1 MSRNYELANPNPEFL
16 IKSIA
21 EQGYSL
27 ETALADLMDNSI
39 SANAT
44 RIEVLTKI
52 DEEPFMLFLSDNGD
66 GMDKESLKRNLQFPS
81 KSPEETRD
89 FNDLGRFG
97 LGLKTA
103 SFSQTRAFTVISRKK
118 GTTEFSG
125 LTWDVKHL
133 KNSGKWEIII
143 NTEKEIAEILDL
155 YNKISDSHL
164 NSSKEFIPNTIVVW
178 KGLYKFE
185 NFLDIKNKQDA
196 FKEEIT
202 NTTSE
207 YLSIVFH
214 KFMERKTKKIQI
226 RINNTL
232 VKPFNPFPI
241 DNNSNLRALEPYQK
255 EFGMDI
261 VKIQGFV
268 LPNTSIKET
277 KENPNPWTPNNK
289 SLMDM
294 EGLYIYRA
302 DRLILFGGWNGLIKK
317 MPRLQLGRLKI
328 DIGNKVDHLFHLNV
342 AKSQISTPHDLKNS
356 FLRAIVD
363 LKAEAQKEFFNHG
376 LKNFTQKP
384 SEHSSELFYKT
395 ATNKGVLL
403 RINDE
408 FPLLKSL
415 KSSLNIKQKAEL
427 NFILKM
433 SSNLINKVR
442 QVDNVEITG
451 NVEKD
456 DISIDE
462 IVKSINELL
471 KFGISKEQIKKDIL
485 PNLGIKTNIPE
496 EILKLLNSII
506 YE

>member
-1 MSRNYELANPNPEFL
+1 MQNDNYEVANPNPEFL

-39 SANAT
+39 TANAT

-52 DEEPFMLFLSDNGD
+52 DTEPFILFLSDNGD
-66 GMDKESLKRNLQFPS
+66 GMDNEALRRNMCFPS
-81 KSPEETRD
+81 KSPEEMRAIG
-89 FNDLGRFG
+89 DLGRFG

-103 SFSQTRAFTVISRKK
+103 SFSQTRKFTVISRKK
-118 GTTEFSG
+118 GSAEFYG
-125 LTWDVKHL
+125 LTWDVNHL
-133 KNSGKWEIII
+133 KNSGKWEMII
-143 NTEKEIAEILDL
+143 NSEEEINNIISQ
-155 YNKISDSHL
+155 YNSISAQHL
-164 NSSKEFIPNTIVVW
+164 NSTTNYKPNTIIVW
-178 KGLYKFE
+178 NGLYKFE
-185 NFLDIKNKQDA
+185 NFLNEKNKQDA
-196 FKEEIT
+196 LKEEIT

-214 KFMERKTKKIQI
+214 KFMEKQTNCLKI

-232 VKPFNPFPI
+232 VSPFNPFPTE
-241 DNNSNLRALEPYQK
+241 NSNLRALEPLQK
-255 EFGMDI
+255 EFGTDF

-268 LPNTSIKET
+268 LPNTSIKDDSNT
-277 KENPNPWTPNNK
+277 WTPQNK

-342 AKSQISTPHDLKNS
+342 AKSQINIPHDLKS
-356 FLRAIVD
+356 AFLRAIVD
-363 LKAEAQKEFFNHG
+363 LKTEAQKEYFNHG
-376 LKNFTQKP
+376 LKAFKQRS

-415 KSSLNIKQKAEL
+415 KSSLSSKQNAEL

-442 QVDNVEITG
+442 QVDNIQITG
-451 NVEKD
+451 DAEKD
-456 DISIDE
+456 GISTDE
-462 IVKSINELL
+462 IVKSIKELL
-471 KFGISKEQIKKDIL
+471 NLGLTKEQIKRDIL
-485 PNLGIKTNIPE
+485 PGLGLKINLPE
-496 EILKLLNSII
+496 ELSKLLN
-506 YE
+506 

>member
-1 MSRNYELANPNPEFL
+1 MSHENKNFELANPNPEFL

-39 SANAT
+39 SANAS

-52 DEEPFMLFLSDNGD
+52 DEEPFILFLCDNGD
-66 GMDKESLKRNLQFPS
+66 GMSNESLKRNMQFPS
-81 KSPEETRD
+81 KSSEDLRES
-89 FNDLGRFG
+89 NDLGRFG

-103 SFSQTRAFTVISRKK
+103 SFSQTRAFTVLSRNK
-118 GTTEFSG
+118 GSEKFSA

-133 KNSGKWEIII
+133 KDSGKWEMII
-143 NTEKEIAEILDL
+143 NSEEDIEKILDQ
-155 YNKISDSHL
+155 YHIISRSHL
-164 NSSKEFIPNTIVVW
+164 NSSDDFIPNTIIVW
-178 KGLYKFE
+178 RGLYKFE
-185 NFLDIKNKQDA
+185 NYLEVKNKQEA
-196 FKEEIT
+196 LKEEIT

-214 KFMERKTKKIQI
+214 KFMERHINRLEI

-232 VKPFNPFPI
+232 VKPFNPFPTE
-241 DNNSNLRALEPYQK
+241 NSKLRALEPLQK
-255 EFGMDI
+255 EFGKDI

-268 LPNTSIKET
+268 LPNASIKET
-277 KENPNPWTPNNK
+277 KENSNPWTPNNK

-342 AKSQISTPHDLKNS
+342 AKSQINIPHDLKNS

-363 LKAEAQKEFFNHG
+363 LKTEAQKEYFNHG
-376 LKNFTQKP
+376 LKTLTQKP
-384 SEHSSELFYKT
+384 SEHSSDLFYKT

-415 KSSLNIKQKAEL
+415 KSSLNNKQKAEL

-442 QVDNVEITG
+442 QIDNIEITG
-451 NVEKD
+451 NSEKD
-456 DISIDE
+456 GISIDE
-462 IVKSINELL
+462 IIKSISELIDL
-471 KFGISKEQIKKDIL
+471 GLSKEQIKKDIL
-485 PNLGIKTNIPE
+485 PNIGFKNNIPE
-496 EILKLLNSII
+496 EITTLLN
-506 YE
+506 

>member
-1 MSRNYELANPNPEFL
+1 MIETYELANPNPEFL

-39 SANAT
+39 TANAT
-44 RIEVLTKI
+44 RIEVLTKV
-52 DEEPFMLFLSDNGD
+52 DSEPFILFIADNGD
-66 GMDKESLKRNLQFPS
+66 GMDEASLKKNMQFPS
-81 KSPEETRD
+81 KSPEDTRD
-89 FNDLGRFG
+89 ISDLGRFG

-103 SFSQTRAFTVISRKK
+103 SFSQTRIFTVLSRKK
-118 GTTEFSG
+118 GSDKFFG
-125 LTWDVKHL
+125 LTWDVNHL
-133 KNSGKWEIII
+133 KKSGKWEMILNSEEEISNIIEQYASI
-143 NTEKEIAEILDL
+143 SKE
-155 YNKISDSHL
+155 HL
-164 NSSKEFIPNTIVVW
+164 NNSSEFIPNTIVVW

-185 NFLDIKNKQDA
+185 NYVNEKNKQDA
-196 FKEEIT
+196 LKEEIT

-214 KFMERKTKKIQI
+214 KFMERQNNRLQI
-226 RINNTL
+226 RINNTI
-232 VKPFNPFPI
+232 VNPFNPFPAE
-241 DNNSNLRALEPYQK
+241 NSNLRALEPLQK
-255 EFGMDI
+255 EFGNDF

-268 LPNTSIKET
+268 LPNTSIKDDSNT
-277 KENPNPWTPNNK
+277 WSPKNK

-294 EGLYIYRA
+294 EGMYIYRA

-342 AKSQISTPHDLKNS
+342 AKSQINIPHDLKNA

-363 LKAEAQKEFFNHG
+363 LKTEAQKEYFNHG
-376 LKNFTQKP
+376 LKSFKQRPT
-384 SEHSSELFYKT
+384 EYSSELFYKT

-415 KSSLNIKQKAEL
+415 KSSLNSNQKAEL

-442 QVDNVEITG
+442 QVDNIQITG
-451 NVEKD
+451 DAEKD
-456 DISIDE
+456 GISTIE
-462 IVKSINELL
+462 IVKSIKELL
-471 KFGISKEQIKKDIL
+471 TLGLSKEQIKKDIL
-485 PNLGIKTNIPE
+485 PNLGLKDNLTD
-496 EILKLLNSII
+496 EISNLLN
-506 YE
+506 

>member
-1 MSRNYELANPNPEFL
+1 MIKTFELANPNPEFL

-27 ETALADLMDNSI
+27 ETAIADLMDNSI
-39 SANAT
+39 TANAT

-52 DEEPFMLFLSDNGD
+52 DTEPFILFLSDNGD
-66 GMDKESLKRNLQFPS
+66 GMDKISLKKNMQFPS
-81 KSPEETRD
+81 KSPEETRELS
-89 FNDLGRFG
+89 DLGRFG

-103 SFSQTRAFTVISRKK
+103 SFSQTRIFTVLSRKK
-118 GTTEFSG
+118 GSDKFFG
-125 LTWDVKHL
+125 LTWDVNHL
-133 KNSGKWEIII
+133 KNSGKWEMILNSDEEINEIIQQ
-143 NTEKEIAEILDL
+143 
-155 YNKISDSHL
+155 YSSISKDHL
-164 NSSKEFIPNTIVVW
+164 NNSNEFIPNTIVVW

-185 NFLDIKNKQDA
+185 NYVNEKNKQDA
-196 FKEEIT
+196 LKEEIT
-202 NTTSE
+202 NTTGE

-214 KFMERKTKKIQI
+214 KFMERQSNRLQI
-226 RINNTL
+226 RINNSL
-232 VKPFNPFPI
+232 VNPFNPFPSE
-241 DNNSNLRALEPYQK
+241 NSTLRALEPLQK
-255 EFGMDI
+255 EFGKDF

-268 LPNTSIKET
+268 LPNTSIKDDSNT
-277 KENPNPWTPNNK
+277 WTPKNK

-342 AKSQISTPHDLKNS
+342 AKSQINIPHDLKNA

-363 LKAEAQKEFFNHG
+363 LKTEAQKEYFNHG
-376 LKNFTQKP
+376 LKSFKQRPT
-384 SEHSSELFYKT
+384 EYSSELFYKT

-415 KSSLNIKQKAEL
+415 KSSLNSNQRAEL

-442 QVDNVEITG
+442 QVDNIQITG
-451 NVEKD
+451 DTEKD
-456 DISIDE
+456 GISTVE
-462 IVKSINELL
+462 IVKSIKELL
-471 KFGISKEQIKKDIL
+471 NLGLTKEQIKKDIL
-485 PNLGIKTNIPE
+485 PNLGLKDNLTE
-496 EILKLLNSII
+496 EISNLLN
-506 YE
+506 

>member
-1 MSRNYELANPNPEFL
+1 MSYLEAKPNPEFL

-52 DEEPFMLFLSDNGD
+52 DAEPFTLFLSDNGD
-66 GMDKESLKRNLQFPS
+66 GMSKESLKRNMQFPS
-81 KSPEETRD
+81 KSPDATRES
-89 FNDLGRFG
+89 NDLGRFG

-103 SFSQTRAFTVISRKK
+103 SFSQTRAFIVLSRKK
-118 GTTEFSG
+118 GASFYSG

-133 KNSGKWEIII
+133 KDSGKWEMII
-143 NTEKEIAEILDL
+143 NSDEEIAEILEQ
-155 YNKISDSHL
+155 YSNISNDHQ
-164 NSSKEFIPNTIVVW
+164 NSSKEFIPNTIIVW
-178 KGLYKFE
+178 RGLYKFE
-185 NFLDIKNKQDA
+185 NFLDIKNSQDA
-196 FKEEIT
+196 LKKEIT

-214 KFMERKTKKIQI
+214 KFLERETNKLEI

-232 VKPFNPFPI
+232 VKPFNPFPKPNEKNKI
-241 DNNSNLRALEPYQK
+241 RALIPYQSN
-255 EFGMDI
+255 FGDDI
-261 VKIQGFV
+261 VRIQGFV
-268 LPNTSIKET
+268 LPNSSIKET
-277 KENPNPWTPNNK
+277 KENNNPWTPYNK

-342 AKSQISTPHDLKNS
+342 AKSQINIPHDLKNS

-363 LKAEAQKEFFNHG
+363 LKAEAQKEYFNHG
-376 LKNFTQKP
+376 IKTFTHRP
-384 SEHSSELFYKT
+384 SEHSSELFYKS

-415 KSSLNIKQKAEL
+415 KSSLSNKQKAEL

-442 QVDNVEITG
+442 QVDNLEITG
-451 NVEKD
+451 NEEID
-456 DISIDE
+456 GISIDE

-471 KFGISKEQIKKDIL
+471 KLGLSKEQIKKDIL
-485 PNLGIKTNIPE
+485 PNLGIKINAHE
-496 EILKLLNSII
+496 EISTLLN
-506 YE
+506 

>member
-1 MSRNYELANPNPEFL
+1 MIETYELANPNPEFL

-39 SANAT
+39 TANAT
-44 RIEVLTKI
+44 RIEVLTKV
-52 DEEPFMLFLSDNGD
+52 DSEPFILFIADNGD
-66 GMDKESLKRNLQFPS
+66 GMDEASLKKNMQFPS
-81 KSPEETRD
+81 KSPEDTRD
-89 FNDLGRFG
+89 ISDLGRFG

-103 SFSQTRAFTVISRKK
+103 SFSQTRIFTVLSRKK
-118 GTTEFSG
+118 GSDKFFG
-125 LTWDVKHL
+125 LTWDVNHL
-133 KNSGKWEIII
+133 KKSGKWEMILNSEEEISNIIEQYASI
-143 NTEKEIAEILDL
+143 SKE
-155 YNKISDSHL
+155 HL
-164 NSSKEFIPNTIVVW
+164 NNSSEFIPNTIVVW

-185 NFLDIKNKQDA
+185 NYVNEKNKQDA
-196 FKEEIT
+196 LKEEIT

-214 KFMERKTKKIQI
+214 KFMERQNNRLQI
-226 RINNTL
+226 RINNTI
-232 VKPFNPFPI
+232 VNPFNPFPAE
-241 DNNSNLRALEPYQK
+241 NSNLRALEPLQK
-255 EFGMDI
+255 EFGNDF
-261 VKIQGFV
+261 VKIQGFF
-268 LPNTSIKET
+268 LPNTSIKDDSNT
-277 KENPNPWTPNNK
+277 WSPKNK

-294 EGLYIYRA
+294 EGMYIYRA

-342 AKSQISTPHDLKNS
+342 AKSQINIPHDLKNA

-363 LKAEAQKEFFNHG
+363 LKTEAQKEYFNHG
-376 LKNFTQKP
+376 LKSFKQRPT
-384 SEHSSELFYKT
+384 EYSSELFYKT

-415 KSSLNIKQKAEL
+415 KSSLNSNQKAEL

-442 QVDNVEITG
+442 QVDNIQITG
-451 NVEKD
+451 DAEKD
-456 DISIDE
+456 GISTIE
-462 IVKSINELL
+462 IVKSIKELL
-471 KFGISKEQIKKDIL
+471 TLGLSKEQIKKDIL
-485 PNLGIKTNIPE
+485 PNLGLKDNLNE
-496 EILKLLNSII
+496 EISNLLN
-506 YE
+506 

>member
-1 MSRNYELANPNPEFL
+1 MIETYELANPNPEFL

-27 ETALADLMDNSI
+27 ETALADLMDNSVT
-39 SANAT
+39 ANAT
-44 RIEVLTKI
+44 RIEVLTKV
-52 DEEPFMLFLSDNGD
+52 DTEPFILFIADNGD
-66 GMDKESLKRNLQFPS
+66 GMDKASLKKNMQFPS
-81 KSPEETRD
+81 KSPEDTRD
-89 FNDLGRFG
+89 ISDLGRFG

-103 SFSQTRAFTVISRKK
+103 SFSQTRIFTVLSRKK
-118 GTTEFSG
+118 GSDNFFG
-125 LTWDVKHL
+125 LTWDVNHL
-133 KNSGKWEIII
+133 KNSGKWEMILNSEEEINNIIEQY
-143 NTEKEIAEILDL
+143 TS
-155 YNKISDSHL
+155 ISNEHL
-164 NSSKEFIPNTIVVW
+164 NNSSDFIPNTIVVW

-185 NFLDIKNKQDA
+185 NYVNEKNKQDA
-196 FKEEIT
+196 LKEEIT

-214 KFMERKTKKIQI
+214 KFMERQNNRLQI
-226 RINNTL
+226 RINNTI
-232 VKPFNPFPI
+232 VNPFNPFPAE
-241 DNNSNLRALEPYQK
+241 NSNLRALEPLQK
-255 EFGMDI
+255 EFGNDF

-268 LPNTSIKET
+268 LPNTSIKDDSNT
-277 KENPNPWTPNNK
+277 WTPKNK

-342 AKSQISTPHDLKNS
+342 AKSQINIPHDLKNA

-363 LKAEAQKEFFNHG
+363 LKTEAQKEYFNHG
-376 LKNFTQKP
+376 LKSFKQRPT
-384 SEHSSELFYKT
+384 EYSSELFYKT

-415 KSSLNIKQKAEL
+415 KSSLSNKQKAEL

-442 QVDNVEITG
+442 QVDNIQITG
-451 NVEKD
+451 DAEKD
-456 DISIDE
+456 DISTVD
-462 IVKSINELL
+462 IVKSIKELL
-471 KFGISKEQIKKDIL
+471 TLGLSKEQIKKDIL
-485 PNLGIKTNIPE
+485 PNLGLKENLSD
-496 EILKLLNSII
+496 EISNLLN
-506 YE
+506 

>member
-1 MSRNYELANPNPEFL
+1 MIKTFELANPNPEFL

-39 SANAT
+39 TANAT

-52 DEEPFMLFLSDNGD
+52 DSEPFILFLSDNGD
-66 GMDKESLKRNLQFPS
+66 GMDKASLKKNMQFPS
-81 KSPEETRD
+81 KSPEETRELS
-89 FNDLGRFG
+89 DLGRFG

-103 SFSQTRAFTVISRKK
+103 SFSQTRIFTVLSRKRGSDK
-118 GTTEFSG
+118 FFG
-125 LTWDVKHL
+125 LTWDVNHL
-133 KNSGKWEIII
+133 KNSGKWEMILNSDEEINEIIQQYTSI
-143 NTEKEIAEILDL
+143 SKE
-155 YNKISDSHL
+155 HL
-164 NSSKEFIPNTIVVW
+164 NNSNEFTPNTIVVW

-185 NFLDIKNKQDA
+185 NYVNEKNKQDA
-196 FKEEIT
+196 LKEEIT

-214 KFMERKTKKIQI
+214 KFMERQNNRLQI

-232 VKPFNPFPI
+232 VNPFNPFPTE
-241 DNNSNLRALEPYQK
+241 NSSIRALEPLQK
-255 EFGMDI
+255 EFGKDF

-268 LPNTSIKET
+268 LPNTSIKDDS
-277 KENPNPWTPNNK
+277 NSWTPKNK

-342 AKSQISTPHDLKNS
+342 AKSQINIPHDLKS
-356 FLRAIVD
+356 AFLRAIVD
-363 LKAEAQKEFFNHG
+363 LKTEAQKEFFNHG
-376 LKNFTQKP
+376 LKSFKQRPT
-384 SEHSSELFYKT
+384 EHSSELFYKT

-403 RINDE
+403 RINEE

-415 KSSLNIKQKAEL
+415 KSSLNSNQKAEL

-442 QVDNVEITG
+442 QVDNIQITG
-451 NVEKD
+451 DTEKD
-456 DISIDE
+456 GISTVE
-462 IVKSINELL
+462 IVKSIKELL
-471 KFGISKEQIKKDIL
+471 NLGLTKEQIKKDIL
-485 PNLGIKTNIPE
+485 PNLGLKDNLTE
-496 EILKLLNSII
+496 EISNLLN
-506 YE
+506 

>member
-1 MSRNYELANPNPEFL
+1 MIETFELANPNPEFL

-21 EQGYSL
+21 EQGYSF

-39 SANAT
+39 TANAS

-52 DEEPFMLFLSDNGD
+52 DSEPFLLFLSDNGD
-66 GMDKESLKRNLQFPS
+66 GMDKVSLKKNMQFPS
-81 KSPEETRD
+81 KSPEESRD
-89 FNDLGRFG
+89 ISDLGRFG

-103 SFSQTRAFTVISRKK
+103 SFSQTRKFTVLSRKK
-118 GTTEFSG
+118 GSKDFFG
-125 LTWDVKHL
+125 LTWDVNHL
-133 KNSGKWEIII
+133 MRSGKWEMIVNSKEEI
-143 NTEKEIAEILDL
+143 NQITEQYNSISKE
-155 YNKISDSHL
+155 HL
-164 NSSKEFIPNTIVVW
+164 NSSSDYIPNTIVVW

-185 NFLDIKNKQDA
+185 NYVNEKNKQDA
-196 FKEEIT
+196 LKEEIT

-214 KFMERKTKKIQI
+214 KFMERQINSLHI

-232 VKPFNPFPI
+232 VNPFNPFPTE
-241 DNNSNLRALEPYQK
+241 NSSLRSLEPMQK
-255 EFGMDI
+255 EFGKDF
-261 VKIQGFV
+261 VRIQGFV
-268 LPNTSIKET
+268 LPNTSIKDDSNT
-277 KENPNPWTPNNK
+277 WTPQNK

-342 AKSQISTPHDLKNS
+342 AKSQINIPHDLKS
-356 FLRAIVD
+356 AFLRAIVD
-363 LKAEAQKEFFNHG
+363 LKTEAQKEYFNHG
-376 LKNFTQKP
+376 IKSFKQRPT
-384 SEHSSELFYKT
+384 EHSSELFYKI

-415 KSSLNIKQKAEL
+415 KSSLSTKQKAEL

-442 QVDNVEITG
+442 QVDNIQITG
-451 NVEKD
+451 VAEKD
-456 DISIDE
+456 GISIEE
-462 IVKSINELL
+462 IIKSIKELL
-471 KFGISKEQIKKDIL
+471 LLGLSKEQIKKDIL
-485 PNLGIKTNIPE
+485 PNLGLKDNLTE
-496 EILKLLNSII
+496 EISNLLN
-506 YE
+506 

>member
-1 MSRNYELANPNPEFL
+1 MSEIKYENANPNPEFL

-27 ETALADLMDNSI
+27 ETAIADLIDNSI
-39 SANAT
+39 TANAN

-52 DEEPFMLFLSDNGD
+52 DTEPFILFLSDNGD
-66 GMDKESLKRNLQFPS
+66 GMDKTSLKKNMQFPS
-81 KSPEETRD
+81 KSPQETR
-89 FNDLGRFG
+89 NIGDLGRFG

-103 SFSQTRAFTVISRKK
+103 SFSQTRMFTVLSRKK
-118 GTTEFSG
+118 GSDNFFG
-125 LTWDVKHL
+125 LTWDVDHL
-133 KNSGKWEIII
+133 KNSGRWEMILNSEEEISNIIEQYTYI
-143 NTEKEIAEILDL
+143 SKE
-155 YNKISDSHL
+155 HL
-164 NSSKEFIPNTIVVW
+164 NNSSEFIPNTIVVW

-185 NFLDIKNKQDA
+185 NYVNEKNKQDA
-196 FKEEIT
+196 LKAEIT

-214 KFMERKTKKIQI
+214 KFMERQNNRLQI
-226 RINNTL
+226 RINNTI
-232 VKPFNPFPI
+232 VNPFNPFPAE
-241 DNNSNLRALEPYQK
+241 NYNLRALEPLQK
-255 EFGMDI
+255 EFGNDF
-261 VKIQGFV
+261 VTIQGFV
-268 LPNTSIKET
+268 LPNTSIKDDSNT
-277 KENPNPWTPNNK
+277 WTPKNK

-342 AKSQISTPHDLKNS
+342 AKSQINIPHDLKS
-356 FLRAIVD
+356 AFLRVIVN
-363 LKAEAQKEFFNHG
+363 LKTEAQKEYYNHG
-376 LKNFTQKP
+376 LKSFKQRPT
-384 SEHSSELFYKT
+384 EYSSELFYKT

-415 KSSLNIKQKAEL
+415 KSTLNNKQQAEL

-451 NVEKD
+451 DAEKD
-456 DISIDE
+456 GISIDE
-462 IVKSINELL
+462 IVKSIIELL
-471 KFGISKEQIKKDIL
+471 KLGIAKEQIKKDIL
-485 PNLGIKTNIPE
+485 PNLGLKNNIPI
-496 EILKLLNSII
+496 EITSLLN
-506 YE
+506 

>member
-1 MSRNYELANPNPEFL
+1 MSQTENYLVARPNPEFL

-39 SANAT
+39 TANAS

-52 DEEPFMLFLSDNGD
+52 DVEPFILFLCDNGN
-66 GMDKESLKRNLQFPS
+66 GMSKQSLKRNMQFPS
-81 KSPEETRD
+81 KSPEDSRES
-89 FNDLGRFG
+89 NDLGRFG

-103 SFSQTRAFTVISRKK
+103 SFSQTRAFTVLSRKK
-118 GTTEFSG
+118 GASFFSG

-133 KNSGKWEIII
+133 KDSGKWEMII
-143 NTEKEIAEILDL
+143 NSDEEIAEFLEQ
-155 YNKISDSHL
+155 YNNISNDHQ
-164 NSSKEFIPNTIVVW
+164 NSSNDFIPNTIVIW

-185 NFLDIKNKQDA
+185 NFLDVKNKQNA
-196 FKEEIT
+196 LKEEIT
-202 NTTSE
+202 YTTSE

-214 KFMERKTKKIQI
+214 KFMERNANRIEI

-232 VKPFNPFPI
+232 VKPFNPFPVE
-241 DNNSNLRALEPYQK
+241 NSNLRALEPLQK
-255 EFGMDI
+255 EFGKDI

-277 KENPNPWTPNNK
+277 KENSNPWTPHNK

-342 AKSQISTPHDLKNS
+342 AKSQINIPHDLKNS

-363 LKAEAQKEFFNHG
+363 LKTEAQKEYFNHG
-376 LKNFTQKP
+376 LKTFTQKP

-395 ATNKGVLL
+395 ATNKGILL

-415 KSSLNIKQKAEL
+415 KSSLNNKQKAEL

-456 DISIDE
+456 GISIDE
-462 IVKSINELL
+462 IVKSITELL
-471 KFGISKEQIKKDIL
+471 NLGLSKEQIKKDIL
-485 PNLGIKTNIPE
+485 PNIGMKVNIPE
-496 EILKLLNSII
+496 EIITLLN
-506 YE
+506 

>member
-1 MSRNYELANPNPEFL
+1 MQNDNYEIANPNPEFL

-39 SANAT
+39 TANAT
-44 RIEVLTKI
+44 RVEVLTKI
-52 DEEPFMLFLSDNGD
+52 DTEPFILFLSDNGD
-66 GMDKESLKRNLQFPS
+66 GMDKDELKRNMCFPS
-81 KSPEETRD
+81 KSPEELRAIG
-89 FNDLGRFG
+89 DLGRFG

-103 SFSQTRAFTVISRKK
+103 SFSQTRKFTVISRKE
-118 GTTEFSG
+118 GDTEFHG
-125 LTWDVKHL
+125 LTWDVNHL
-133 KNSGKWEIII
+133 KNSGKWEMII
-143 NTEKEIAEILDL
+143 NSKEEINNIISQ
-155 YNKISDSHL
+155 YNTISAQHL
-164 NSSKEFIPNTIVVW
+164 NSSANYIPNTIIVW
-178 KGLYKFE
+178 NGLYKFE
-185 NFLDIKNKQDA
+185 NFLNEKNKQDA
-196 FKEEIT
+196 LKEEIT

-214 KFMERKTKKIQI
+214 KFMEKQTNCLKI

-232 VKPFNPFPI
+232 VSPFNPFPTE
-241 DNNSNLRALEPYQK
+241 NSNLRALEPLQK
-255 EFGMDI
+255 EFGTDF

-268 LPNTSIKET
+268 LPNTSIKDDSNT
-277 KENPNPWTPNNK
+277 WTPQNK

-317 MPRLQLGRLKI
+317 MPRLQLGRLRI

-342 AKSQISTPHDLKNS
+342 AKSQINIPHDLKS
-356 FLRAIVD
+356 AFLRAIVD
-363 LKAEAQKEFFNHG
+363 LKTEAQKEYFNHG
-376 LKNFTQKP
+376 LKSFKQRP

-395 ATNKGVLL
+395 ATNRGVLL

-415 KSSLNIKQKAEL
+415 KSSLSSKQKAEL

-442 QVDNVEITG
+442 QVDNIQITG
-451 NVEKD
+451 DAEKD
-456 DISIDE
+456 GISTDE
-462 IVKSINELL
+462 IIKSIKELL
-471 KFGISKEQIKKDIL
+471 NLGLSKEQIKKDIL
-485 PNLGIKTNIPE
+485 PNLGLKNNLPE
-496 EILKLLNSII
+496 VISNLLN
-506 YE
+506 

>member
-1 MSRNYELANPNPEFL
+1 MIKTYELANPNPEFL

-39 SANAT
+39 TASAT

-52 DEEPFMLFLSDNGD
+52 DTEPFILFISDNGD
-66 GMDKESLKRNLQFPS
+66 GMDKASLKKNMQFPS

-89 FNDLGRFG
+89 QSDLGRFG

-103 SFSQTRAFTVISRKK
+103 SFSQTRIFTVLSRKK
-118 GTTEFSG
+118 GSDKFLG
-125 LTWDVKHL
+125 LTWDVNHL
-133 KNSGKWEIII
+133 KNSGKWEMILNSEEEIDKIIEQYNSI
-143 NTEKEIAEILDL
+143 SKE
-155 YNKISDSHL
+155 HL
-164 NSSKEFIPNTIVVW
+164 NNSDEFIPNTIIVW

-185 NFLDIKNKQDA
+185 NYVNEKNKQDA
-196 FKEEIT
+196 LKEEIT

-214 KFMERKTKKIQI
+214 KFMEKQGNQLKI

-232 VKPFNPFPI
+232 VIPFNPFPTE
-241 DNNSNLRALEPYQK
+241 NSNLRALEPLQK
-255 EFGMDI
+255 EFGKDF

-268 LPNTSIKET
+268 LPNTSIKDDSNT
-277 KENPNPWTPNNK
+277 WTPKNK

-328 DIGNKVDHLFHLNV
+328 NIGNKVDHLFHLNV
-342 AKSQISTPHDLKNS
+342 AKSQINIPHDLKS
-356 FLRAIVD
+356 AFLRAIVD
-363 LKAEAQKEFFNHG
+363 LKTEAQKEYFNHG
-376 LKNFTQKP
+376 LKSFKQRP
-384 SEHSSELFYKT
+384 SECSSELFYKT
-395 ATNKGVLL
+395 ATNKGILL

-415 KSSLNIKQKAEL
+415 KSSLNSHQKAEL

-433 SSNLINKVR
+433 SSYLINKVR
-442 QVDNVEITG
+442 QVDNIQITG
-451 NVEKD
+451 DVEKD
-456 DISIDE
+456 DISPDE
-462 IVKSINELL
+462 IVKSIKELL
-471 KFGISKEQIKKDIL
+471 SLGLSKEQIKKDIL
-485 PNLGIKTNIPE
+485 PNLGLKDNLTE
-496 EILKLLNSII
+496 EISNLLN
-506 YE
+506 

>member
-1 MSRNYELANPNPEFL
+1 MQKLKYEVANPNPEFL

-39 SANAT
+39 TANAT
-44 RIEVLTKI
+44 RIEVLIKI
-52 DEEPFMLFLSDNGD
+52 DTEPFILFVADNGN
-66 GMDKESLKRNLQFPS
+66 GMDKESLRKNLQFPS
-81 KSPEETRD
+81 KSPEELRD
-89 FNDLGRFG
+89 LADLGRFG

-103 SFSQTRAFTVISRKK
+103 SFSQTRIFTVLSRKK
-118 GTTEFSG
+118 GTNEFCG
-125 LTWDVKHL
+125 YTWDVNHL
-133 KNSGKWEIII
+133 KISGRWEMIVNSDEEI
-143 NTEKEIAEILDL
+143 NEILYQ
-155 YNKISDSHL
+155 YNTLSAEHL
-164 NSSKEFIPNTIVVW
+164 NSSRDFIPNTIVVW

-185 NFLDIKNKQDA
+185 NFLNEKNKQDA
-196 FKEEIT
+196 LKEEIT

-214 KFMERKTKKIQI
+214 KFMERQTNRLLI

-232 VKPFNPFPI
+232 VNPFNPFPVE
-241 DNNSNLRALEPYQK
+241 NSNLRVLEPLQK
-255 EFGMDI
+255 EFGKDF

-268 LPNTSIKET
+268 LPNSSIKDDSNT
-277 KENPNPWTPNNK
+277 WAPQNK

-342 AKSQISTPHDLKNS
+342 AKSQINIPHDLKS
-356 FLRAIVD
+356 AFLRAIVD
-363 LKAEAQKEFFNHG
+363 LKTEAQKEYFNHG
-376 LKNFTQKP
+376 LKTFKQRP

-408 FPLLKSL
+408 FLLLKSL
-415 KSSLNIKQKAEL
+415 KSSLNSKQKAEL

-442 QVDNVEITG
+442 QVDNIQITG
-451 NVEKD
+451 DAEQD
-456 DISIDE
+456 GISSDE
-462 IVKSINELL
+462 IFKSIKELL
-471 KFGISKEQIKKDIL
+471 NLGLSKDQIKKDIL
-485 PNLGIKTNIPE
+485 PSLGLKTNVPD
-496 EILKLLNSII
+496 EISNLLN
-506 YE
+506 

>member
-1 MSRNYELANPNPEFL
+1 MIETFELANPNPEFL

-39 SANAT
+39 TANAT
-44 RIEVLTKI
+44 RIEVLTKV
-52 DEEPFMLFLSDNGD
+52 DSEPFILYIIDNGD
-66 GMDKESLKRNLQFPS
+66 GMDEASLKKNMQFPS
-81 KSPEETRD
+81 KSPEDTRD
-89 FNDLGRFG
+89 ISDLGRFG

-103 SFSQTRAFTVISRKK
+103 SFSQTRIFTVLSRKK
-118 GTTEFSG
+118 GSDKFFG
-125 LTWDVKHL
+125 LTWDVNHL
-133 KNSGKWEIII
+133 KKSGKWEMIL
-143 NTEKEIAEILDL
+143 NSEKEIINIIEQYAA
-155 YNKISDSHL
+155 ISKEHL
-164 NSSKEFIPNTIVVW
+164 NNSSEFIPNTIIVW

-185 NFLDIKNKQDA
+185 NYVNEKNKQDA
-196 FKEEIT
+196 LKEEIT

-214 KFMERKTKKIQI
+214 KFMERQNNRLQI
-226 RINNTL
+226 RINNTI
-232 VKPFNPFPI
+232 VDPFNPFPAE
-241 DNNSNLRALEPYQK
+241 NSNLRALEPLQK
-255 EFGMDI
+255 EFGNDF

-268 LPNTSIKET
+268 LPNTSIKDDSNT
-277 KENPNPWTPNNK
+277 WTPKNK

-342 AKSQISTPHDLKNS
+342 AKSQINIPHDLKNA

-363 LKAEAQKEFFNHG
+363 LKTEAQKEYFNHG
-376 LKNFTQKP
+376 LKSFKQRPT
-384 SEHSSELFYKT
+384 EHSSELFYKT

-415 KSSLNIKQKAEL
+415 KSSLNSNQKAEL

-442 QVDNVEITG
+442 QVDNIQITG
-451 NVEKD
+451 DAEKD
-456 DISIDE
+456 GISTVE
-462 IVKSINELL
+462 IVKSIRELL
-471 KFGISKEQIKKDIL
+471 TLGLSKEQIKKDIL
-485 PNLGIKTNIPE
+485 PNLGLKENLTD
-496 EILKLLNSII
+496 EISKLLN
-506 YE
+506 

>member
-1 MSRNYELANPNPEFL
+1 MIETYELANPNPEFL

-27 ETALADLMDNSI
+27 ETALADLMDNSVT
-39 SANAT
+39 ANAT
-44 RIEVLTKI
+44 RIEVLTKV
-52 DEEPFMLFLSDNGD
+52 DAEPFILFIADNGD
-66 GMDKESLKRNLQFPS
+66 GMDKASLKKNMQFPS
-81 KSPEETRD
+81 KSPEDTRD
-89 FNDLGRFG
+89 ISDLGRFG

-103 SFSQTRAFTVISRKK
+103 SFSQTRIFTVLSRKK
-118 GTTEFSG
+118 GSDKFFG
-125 LTWDVKHL
+125 LTWDVNHL
-133 KNSGKWEIII
+133 KNSGKWEMILNSEEEISNIIEQY
-143 NTEKEIAEILDL
+143 TS
-155 YNKISDSHL
+155 ISNEHL
-164 NSSKEFIPNTIVVW
+164 NNSSDFIPNTIVVW

-185 NFLDIKNKQDA
+185 NYVNEKNKQDA
-196 FKEEIT
+196 LKEEIT

-214 KFMERKTKKIQI
+214 KFMEGQNNRLQI
-226 RINNTL
+226 RINNTI
-232 VKPFNPFPI
+232 VNPFNPFPAE
-241 DNNSNLRALEPYQK
+241 NSNLRALEPLQK
-255 EFGMDI
+255 EFGNDF

-268 LPNTSIKET
+268 LPNTSIKDDSNT
-277 KENPNPWTPNNK
+277 WTPKNK

-342 AKSQISTPHDLKNS
+342 AKSQINIPHDLKNA

-363 LKAEAQKEFFNHG
+363 LKTEAQKEYFNHG
-376 LKNFTQKP
+376 LKSFKQRPT
-384 SEHSSELFYKT
+384 EYSSELFYKT

-415 KSSLNIKQKAEL
+415 KSSLNSNQKAEL

-442 QVDNVEITG
+442 QVDNIQITG
-451 NVEKD
+451 DAEKD
-456 DISIDE
+456 DISTVD
-462 IVKSINELL
+462 IVKSIKELL
-471 KFGISKEQIKKDIL
+471 TLGLSKEQIKKDIL
-485 PNLGIKTNIPE
+485 PNLGLKENISD
-496 EILKLLNSII
+496 EISNLLN
-506 YE
+506 

>member
-1 MSRNYELANPNPEFL
+1 MQKLKYEVANPNPEFL

-39 SANAT
+39 TANAT

-52 DEEPFMLFLSDNGD
+52 DTEPFILFVADNGN
-66 GMDKESLKRNLQFPS
+66 GMDKESLRKNLQFPS
-81 KSPEETRD
+81 KSPEELRD
-89 FNDLGRFG
+89 LADLGRFG

-103 SFSQTRAFTVISRKK
+103 SFSQTRIFTVLSRNK
-118 GTTEFSG
+118 GTNDFCG
-125 LTWDVKHL
+125 YTWDVNHL
-133 KNSGKWEIII
+133 KISARWEMIVNSDEEI
-143 NTEKEIAEILDL
+143 NEMLYQYNALSAE
-155 YNKISDSHL
+155 HL
-164 NSSKEFIPNTIVVW
+164 NSSRDFIPNTIVIW

-185 NFLDIKNKQDA
+185 NFLNAKNKQDA
-196 FKEEIT
+196 LKEEIT

-214 KFMERKTKKIQI
+214 KFMERQTNSLHI
-226 RINNTL
+226 RINNNL
-232 VKPFNPFPI
+232 VNPFNPFPTE
-241 DNNSNLRALEPYQK
+241 NSNLRALEPLQK
-255 EFGMDI
+255 EFGTDF

-268 LPNTSIKET
+268 LPNSSIKDDSNT
-277 KENPNPWTPNNK
+277 WTPQNK

-342 AKSQISTPHDLKNS
+342 AKSQINIPHDLKS
-356 FLRAIVD
+356 AFLRAIVD
-363 LKAEAQKEFFNHG
+363 LKTEAQKEYFNHG
-376 LKNFTQKP
+376 LKTFKQRP

-408 FPLLKSL
+408 FLLLKSL
-415 KSSLNIKQKAEL
+415 KSSLNSKQKAEL

-442 QVDNVEITG
+442 QVDNIQITG
-451 NVEKD
+451 D
-456 DISIDE
+456 AQQDGISSDE
-462 IVKSINELL
+462 ILKSIKELL
-471 KFGISKEQIKKDIL
+471 NLGLSKDQIKKDIL
-485 PNLGIKTNIPE
+485 PSLGLKTNLPD
-496 EILKLLNSII
+496 EISNLLN
-506 YE
+506 

>member
-1 MSRNYELANPNPEFL
+1 MIETFELANPNPEFL

-27 ETALADLMDNSI
+27 ETALADLMDNSVT
-39 SANAT
+39 ANAT
-44 RIEVLTKI
+44 RIEVLTKV
-52 DEEPFMLFLSDNGD
+52 DAEPFILFIADNGD
-66 GMDKESLKRNLQFPS
+66 GMDEKSLKKNMQFPS
-81 KSPEETRD
+81 RSPEETRD
-89 FNDLGRFG
+89 TSDLGRFG

-103 SFSQTRAFTVISRKK
+103 SFSQTRIFTVLSKKK
-118 GTTEFSG
+118 GSDKFFG
-125 LTWDVKHL
+125 LTWDVNHL
-133 KNSGKWEIII
+133 KKSGKWEMILNSEEEISNI
-143 NTEKEIAEILDL
+143 VEQYSSISKE
-155 YNKISDSHL
+155 HL
-164 NSSKEFIPNTIVVW
+164 NNSSEFIPNTIVVW

-185 NFLDIKNKQDA
+185 NYVNEKNKQDA
-196 FKEEIT
+196 LKLEIT

-214 KFMERKTKKIQI
+214 KFMERQNNRLQI
-226 RINNTL
+226 RINNTI
-232 VKPFNPFPI
+232 VIPFNPFPAE
-241 DNNSNLRALEPYQK
+241 NSKLRALEPLQK
-255 EFGMDI
+255 EVGNDF

-268 LPNTSIKET
+268 LPNTSIKDDSNT
-277 KENPNPWTPNNK
+277 WTPKNK

-302 DRLILFGGWNGLIKK
+302 NRLILFGGWNGLIKK

-342 AKSQISTPHDLKNS
+342 AKSQINIPHDLKNA

-363 LKAEAQKEFFNHG
+363 LKTEAQKEYFNHG
-376 LKNFTQKP
+376 LKSFKQRPTQY
-384 SEHSSELFYKT
+384 SSKLFYKT

-415 KSSLNIKQKAEL
+415 KSSLNSNQKAGL

-442 QVDNVEITG
+442 QVDNIQITG
-451 NVEKD
+451 DAEKD
-456 DISIDE
+456 GISTVE
-462 IVKSINELL
+462 IVKSIKELL
-471 KFGISKEQIKKDIL
+471 TLGLSKEQIKKDIL
-485 PNLGIKTNIPE
+485 PNLGLKENLTD
-496 EILKLLNSII
+496 EISNLLN
-506 YE
+506 

>member
-1 MSRNYELANPNPEFL
+1 MNENIELANPNPEFL

-39 SANAT
+39 SANAS

-52 DEEPFMLFLSDNGD
+52 DKEPFILFLSDNGE
-66 GMDKESLKRNLQFPS
+66 GMNSDSLKRNMQFPS
-81 KSPEETRD
+81 KSPEESRKLK
-89 FNDLGRFG
+89 DLGRFG

-103 SFSQTRAFTVISRKK
+103 SFSQTRVFTVLSRIK
-118 GTTEFSG
+118 GSEKFSA
-125 LTWDVKHL
+125 LTWDVNHL
-133 KNSGKWEIII
+133 KDTGKWEIII
-143 NTEKEIAEILDL
+143 NSENEINRILEQ
-155 YNKISDSHL
+155 YNAISNSHL
-164 NSSKEFIPNTIVVW
+164 NSSSDFIPNTIVVW

-185 NFLDIKNKQDA
+185 NFLNTKNKQDA
-196 FKEEIT
+196 LKEEIS

-214 KFMERKTKKIQI
+214 RFMERQINRLEI
-226 RINNTL
+226 RINNTI
-232 VKPFNPFPI
+232 VNPFNPFPTE
-241 DNNSNLRALEPYQK
+241 NSNLRALEPLQRD
-255 EFGMDI
+255 FGKDI

-268 LPNTSIKET
+268 LPNTIIKET
-277 KENPNPWTPNNK
+277 KENSNPWTPHNK

-302 DRLILFGGWNGLIKK
+302 ERLILFGGWNGLIKK

-342 AKSQISTPHDLKNS
+342 AKSQINIPHDLKNS

-363 LKAEAQKEFFNHG
+363 LKTEAQKEYFNHG
-376 LKNFTQKP
+376 LKTFTQRP

-408 FPLLKSL
+408 FPLLKLL
-415 KSSLNIKQKAEL
+415 KSSLNNKQKAEL

-451 NVEKD
+451 DAEKD
-456 DISIDE
+456 GISIDE
-462 IVKSINELL
+462 IVKSITELL
-471 KFGISKEQIKKDIL
+471 NLGLSKEQIKKDIL
-485 PNLGIKTNIPE
+485 PNLGIKINAHE
-496 EILKLLNSII
+496 EISNLLN
-506 YE
+506 

>member
-1 MSRNYELANPNPEFL
+1 MNEENQNFELANPNPEFL

-39 SANAT
+39 TANAS
-44 RIEVLTKI
+44 RIEVLTNI
-52 DEEPFMLFLSDNGD
+52 DQEPFVLFLSDNGD
-66 GMDKESLKRNLQFPS
+66 GMSKESLKRNMQFPS
-81 KSPEETRD
+81 KSPEDSRES
-89 FNDLGRFG
+89 NDLGRFG

-103 SFSQTRAFTVISRKK
+103 SFSQTRAFTVLSRKK
-118 GTTEFSG
+118 GTSLFSG

-133 KNSGKWEIII
+133 KDTGRWEIII
-143 NTEKEIAEILDL
+143 NSEDEISSIIDK
-155 YNKISDSHL
+155 YNDISNSHL
-164 NSSKEFIPNTIVVW
+164 NSSSDFIPNTIIVW
-178 KGLYKFE
+178 RGLYKFE
-185 NFLDIKNKQDA
+185 NFLDVKNKQDA
-196 FKEEIT
+196 LKEEIT

-214 KFMERKTKKIQI
+214 KFMEREINRLDI
-226 RINNTL
+226 RINNTM

-241 DNNSNLRALEPYQK
+241 ENSNLRALEPLQK
-255 EFGMDI
+255 EFGKDI

-277 KENPNPWTPNNK
+277 KENSNPWTPQNK

-342 AKSQISTPHDLKNS
+342 AKSQINIPHDLKNS

-363 LKAEAQKEFFNHG
+363 LKTEAQKEYFNHG
-376 LKNFTQKP
+376 LKTFTQKP

-415 KSSLNIKQKAEL
+415 KSSLNNKQKAEL

-442 QVDNVEITG
+442 QVDNIEITG
-451 NVEKD
+451 NAEKD
-456 DISIDE
+456 GISIDE
-462 IVKSINELL
+462 IVKSITELL
-471 KFGISKEQIKKDIL
+471 NLGLSKEQIKKDIL
-485 PNLGIKTNIPE
+485 PNLGVNTNAHE
-496 EILKLLNSII
+496 EISNLLN
-506 YE
+506 

>member
-1 MSRNYELANPNPEFL
+1 MTKIHYENANPNPEFL

-27 ETALADLMDNSI
+27 ETAIADLIDNSI
-39 SANAT
+39 TANST

-52 DEEPFMLFLSDNGD
+52 DSEPYKMFLCDNGD
-66 GMDKESLKRNLQFPS
+66 GMDKVSLRNNMQFPS
-81 KSPEETRD
+81 QSSENLRAN
-89 FNDLGRFG
+89 NDLGRFG

-103 SFSQTRAFTVISRKK
+103 SFSQTRNFTVLSRKK
-118 GTTEFSG
+118 GSQKYTG

-133 KNSGKWEIII
+133 RESGKWEIII
-143 NTEKEIAEILDL
+143 NSESDIIELLEEYKSISKE
-155 YNKISDSHL
+155 HL
-164 NSSKEFIPNTIVVW
+164 NNSKEFIPNTIVIW
-178 KGLYKFE
+178 TGLYKFE
-185 NFLDIKNKQDA
+185 NYLEDRNKQDA
-196 FKEEIT
+196 IKEEIT

-214 KFMERKTKKIQI
+214 KFMERHNNKIII

-241 DNNSNLRALEPYQK
+241 ENSSLRALEPIQK
-255 EFGMDI
+255 EFGKDI
-261 VKIQGFV
+261 VKIQGYI
-268 LPNTSIKET
+268 LPNSSIQET
-277 KENPNPWTPNNK
+277 KENLNPWTPLNK

-317 MPRLQLGRLKI
+317 MPRLQLARLKI

-342 AKSQISTPHDLKNS
+342 AKSQINIPHDLKSS
-356 FLRAIVD
+356 FLRAVVD
-363 LKAEAQKEFFNHG
+363 LKTEAQKEYFNHG
-376 LKNFTQKP
+376 LKVFKQNP

-415 KSSLNIKQKAEL
+415 KSSINNKQKAEL

-442 QVDNVEITG
+442 QVDNIEITG
-451 NVEKD
+451 NAEKD
-456 DISIDE
+456 GISIDD

-471 KFGISKEQIKKDIL
+471 KQGLSKEQIKKDIL
-485 PNLGIKTNIPE
+485 PNLGIKITVSE
-496 EILKLLNSII
+496 EISNLLN
-506 YE
+506 

>member
-1 MSRNYELANPNPEFL
+1 MVILDANPNPEFL

-39 SANAT
+39 TANAS

-52 DEEPFMLFLSDNGD
+52 DEEPFTLFLSDNGD
-66 GMDKESLKRNLQFPS
+66 GMSYESLKRNMQFPS
-81 KSPEETRD
+81 KSPEDSRKS
-89 FNDLGRFG
+89 NDLGRFG

-103 SFSQTRAFTVISRKK
+103 SFSQTRVFTVLSREK
-118 GTTEFSG
+118 GNSLYSG

-133 KNSGKWEIII
+133 KDSGKWEMII
-143 NTEKEIAEILDL
+143 NSNEEITEIIEQ
-155 YNKISDSHL
+155 YNSISNDHQ
-164 NSSKEFIPNTIVVW
+164 NCSKDFTPNTIIVW

-185 NFLDIKNKQDA
+185 NYLDKKSKQDA

-202 NTTSE
+202 NKTNE

-214 KFMERKTKKIQI
+214 KFMERQTNQIVI
-226 RINNTL
+226 RINNAL
-232 VKPFNPFPI
+232 VKPFNPFPNENI
-241 DNNSNLRALEPYQK
+241 RALEPLQK
-255 EFGMDI
+255 EFGKDI

-268 LPNTSIKET
+268 LPNKSIKDA
-277 KENPNPWTPNNK
+277 KENFNPWTPQNK

-342 AKSQISTPHDLKNS
+342 AKSQINIPHDLKNS

-363 LKAEAQKEFFNHG
+363 LKAEAQKEYHNHILVG
-376 LKNFTQKP
+376 IPLKPT
-384 SEHSSELFYKT
+384 EHSSQLFFKE
-395 ATNKGVLL
+395 ATNKGLL
-403 RINDE
+403 MKINNE

-415 KSSLNIKQKAEL
+415 KSSLNNKQKAEL

-442 QVDNVEITG
+442 QVDNIEITG
-451 NVEKD
+451 NEEKD
-456 DISIDE
+456 GISIDE
-462 IVKSINELL
+462 IVKSISELL
-471 KFGISKEQIKKDIL
+471 NLGLSKDRIKKDIL
-485 PNLGIKTNIPE
+485 PNLGIKINAHE
-496 EILKLLNSII
+496 EISKLLN
-506 YE
+506 

>member
-1 MSRNYELANPNPEFL
+1 MNNKIEMFELANPNPEFL

-39 SANAT
+39 TANAT

-52 DEEPFMLFLSDNGD
+52 DIEPFILFLSDNGD
-66 GMDKESLKRNLQFPS
+66 GMDKESLKKNMQFPS
-81 KSPEETRD
+81 KSPEDSRD
-89 FNDLGRFG
+89 ADDLGRFG

-103 SFSQTRAFTVISRKK
+103 SFSQTRMITVLSKKK
-118 GTTEFSG
+118 GSEKFFG
-125 LTWDVKHL
+125 ITWDVNHL
-133 KNSGKWEIII
+133 KRSGKWEMII
-143 NTEKEIAEILDL
+143 NSEEEI
-155 YNKISDSHL
+155 NKIVEQYNSISKDHL
-164 NSSKEFIPNTIVVW
+164 NSCSEFIPKTIVVW

-185 NFLDIKNKQDA
+185 NYVNEKNRQDA
-196 FKEEIT
+196 LKEEIT

-214 KFMERKTKKIQI
+214 KFMERQKNRLVI
-226 RINNTL
+226 RINNSL
-232 VKPFNPFPI
+232 VSPFNPFPI
-241 DNNSNLRALEPYQK
+241 ENSSLRALEPLQK
-255 EFGMDI
+255 EFGKDF

-268 LPNTSIKET
+268 LPNTSIKDDSNT
-277 KENPNPWTPNNK
+277 WTPQNK

-328 DIGNKVDHLFHLNV
+328 EIGNKVDHLFHLNV
-342 AKSQISTPHDLKNS
+342 AKSQINIPHDLKIS

-363 LKAEAQKEFFNHG
+363 LKTEAQKEYFNHG
-376 LKNFTQKP
+376 LKSFQQRPT
-384 SEHSSELFYKT
+384 EYSSELFYKT

-403 RINDE
+403 KINDE

-415 KSSLNIKQKAEL
+415 KNSLSSKQKAEL
-427 NFILKM
+427 NFILKI

-442 QVDNVEITG
+442 QVDNIEITG
-451 NVEKD
+451 DPEKD
-456 DISIDE
+456 GISLDD
-462 IVKSINELL
+462 IVKSIKELL
-471 KFGISKEQIKKDIL
+471 NLGLSKEQIKKDIL
-485 PNLGIKTNIPE
+485 PNLGLKNNLPE
-496 EILKLLNSII
+496 AISTLLN
-506 YE
+506 

>member
-1 MSRNYELANPNPEFL
+1 MIKTFELANPNPEFL

-39 SANAT
+39 TANAT

-52 DEEPFMLFLSDNGD
+52 DKEPFVLFLSDNGD
-66 GMDKESLKRNLQFPS
+66 GMDKASLKKNMQFPS
-81 KSPEETRD
+81 KSPEETRELS
-89 FNDLGRFG
+89 DLGRFG

-103 SFSQTRAFTVISRKK
+103 SFSQTRIFTVLSRKK
-118 GTTEFSG
+118 GSDKFFG
-125 LTWDVKHL
+125 LTWDVNHL
-133 KNSGKWEIII
+133 KNSGKWEMILNSDQEINEIIQQYTFI
-143 NTEKEIAEILDL
+143 SKE
-155 YNKISDSHL
+155 HL
-164 NSSKEFIPNTIVVW
+164 NNSNEFIPNTIIIW

-185 NFLDIKNKQDA
+185 NYVNEKNKQDA
-196 FKEEIT
+196 LKEEIT

-214 KFMERKTKKIQI
+214 KFMERQKNRLQI

-232 VKPFNPFPI
+232 VNPFNPFPVENPSI
-241 DNNSNLRALEPYQK
+241 RALEPLQK
-255 EFGMDI
+255 EFGKDF

-268 LPNTSIKET
+268 LPNTSIKDDSNT
-277 KENPNPWTPNNK
+277 WTPKNK

-342 AKSQISTPHDLKNS
+342 AKSQINIPHDLKS
-356 FLRAIVD
+356 AFLRAIVD
-363 LKAEAQKEFFNHG
+363 LKTEAQKEFFNHG
-376 LKNFTQKP
+376 LKSFKQRPT
-384 SEHSSELFYKT
+384 EHSSELFYKT

-415 KSSLNIKQKAEL
+415 KSSLNSNQKAEL

-442 QVDNVEITG
+442 QVDNIQITG
-451 NVEKD
+451 DTEKD
-456 DISIDE
+456 GISTVE
-462 IVKSINELL
+462 IVKSIKELL
-471 KFGISKEQIKKDIL
+471 NLGLTKEQIKKDIL
-485 PNLGIKTNIPE
+485 PNLGLKDNLTE
-496 EILKLLNSII
+496 EISNLLN
-506 YE
+506 

>member
-1 MSRNYELANPNPEFL
+1 MPELKKVEIANPNPEFL

-39 SANAT
+39 TANAT

-52 DEEPFMLFLSDNGD
+52 DEEPFTLYLSDNGD
-66 GMDKESLKRNLQFPS
+66 GMSKDSLKRNMQFPS
-81 KSPEETRD
+81 KSPEDSRESY
-89 FNDLGRFG
+89 DLGRFG

-103 SFSQTRAFTVISRKK
+103 SFSQTRAFTVLSREK
-118 GTTEFSG
+118 GTKIFSG

-133 KNSGKWEIII
+133 KNSGNWEIII
-143 NTEKEIAEILDL
+143 NSDEEI
-155 YNKISDSHL
+155 NKILEQYNTISNTHL
-164 NSSKEFIPNTIVVW
+164 NSSDDFIPNTIVVW

-185 NFLDIKNKQDA
+185 NFLDTKNKQDA
-196 FKEEIT
+196 LKEEIT

-214 KFMERKTKKIQI
+214 KFMERQTNRVDI

-232 VKPFNPFPI
+232 VKPFNPFPTE
-241 DNNSNLRALEPYQK
+241 NFNLRALEPLQK
-255 EFGMDI
+255 EFGKDI

-268 LPNTSIKET
+268 LPNSSIKET
-277 KENPNPWTPNNK
+277 KENSNPWTPHNK

-342 AKSQISTPHDLKNS
+342 AKSQINIPHDLKSS

-363 LKAEAQKEFFNHG
+363 LKTEAQKEYHNHILVG
-376 LKNFTQKP
+376 IPPRPREINSQ
-384 SEHSSELFYKT
+384 LFYKT

-415 KSSLNIKQKAEL
+415 KSSLNNKQKAEL

-442 QVDNVEITG
+442 QVENVEITG
-451 NVEKD
+451 NAEKD
-456 DISIDE
+456 GISIDE
-462 IVKSINELL
+462 VVKSITELL
-471 KFGISKEQIKKDIL
+471 NFGMSKEQIKKDIL
-485 PNLGIKTNIPE
+485 PNLGIKVNIPE
-496 EILKLLNSII
+496 EIKTLLN
-506 YE
+506 

>member
-1 MSRNYELANPNPEFL
+1 MLESDKIKWEEASPNPEFL

-39 SANAT
+39 TAKAT
-44 RIEVLTKI
+44 RIEVLTEI
-52 DEEPFMLFLSDNGD
+52 NEEPFTLFLSDNGE
-66 GMDKESLKRNLQFPS
+66 GMNEKSLKKNMQFPS
-81 KSPEETRD
+81 KSPEDSRD
-89 FNDLGRFG
+89 SKDLGRFG

-103 SFSQTRAFTVISRKK
+103 SFSQTRVFTVLSRNK
-118 GTTEFSG
+118 GNEKFSA

-133 KNSGKWEIII
+133 KDSGKWEMII
-143 NTEKEIAEILDL
+143 NSDEEISRILEQ
-155 YNKISDSHL
+155 YNTISNSHL
-164 NSSKEFIPNTIVVW
+164 NSSDDFIPNTIVVW

-185 NFLDIKNKQDA
+185 NFLDTKNKQDA
-196 FKEEIT
+196 LKEEIT

-214 KFMERKTKKIQI
+214 RFMERQAHRLDI

-232 VKPFNPFPI
+232 VKPFNPFPTE
-241 DNNSNLRALEPYQK
+241 NSNLRALEPLQK
-255 EFGMDI
+255 EFGKDI

-277 KENPNPWTPNNK
+277 KENSNPWTPHNK

-302 DRLILFGGWNGLIKK
+302 ERLILFGGWNGLIKK

-342 AKSQISTPHDLKNS
+342 AKSQINIPHDLKNS

-363 LKAEAQKEFFNHG
+363 LKTEAQKEYFNHG
-376 LKNFTQKP
+376 LKTFTQRP
-384 SEHSSELFYKT
+384 SEYSSELFYKT

-415 KSSLNIKQKAEL
+415 KSSLNSKQKAEL

-451 NVEKD
+451 NIEKD
-456 DISIDE
+456 GISIDE
-462 IVKSINELL
+462 IIKSINELL
-471 KFGISKEQIKKDIL
+471 NLGMSKEQIKKDIL
-485 PNLGIKTNIPE
+485 SNLGFKNNIPE
-496 EILKLLNSII
+496 EITSLLN
-506 YE
+506 